1 MAKLDKWE
9 NIIKEKRMHTPF
21 RDFVKEI
28 TSWTVLN
35 LYKHKWK
42 ICRYPDSWR
51 VKNLDTKESQN
62 ASNYFLDYDFSK
74 WFFENFKDLFEK
86 TPLQYMLDFWN
97 NENSDFADAAF
108 WVKNAYLT
116 FVAWFWI
123 ENVAYSAFCYLNS
136 SNIYNSFLIQANCN
150 NIYFWAWII
159 NSFNVFYSKYVND
172 SSNIW
177 FSTNLIWCQ
186 ECIFCNWLQNGKYFF
201 QNKQYE
207 KEEYLEIK
215 KQLLG
220 KKEEFLNN
228 YKFISKN
235 EPINYLSENV
245 NWKYNIK
252 CHNVENWYWI
262 NNTSNSRNVIITWWD
277 GIYNFY
283 DSFDAWLNSSDFYWV
298 NWAWSGAK
306 NIYLSTQIDQSS
318 NIYYSYFLK
327 NCSFC
332 IWCIWLKNKSY
343 CIFNKQYSKEEWY
356 ELADKIFAQMD
367 SDWILWEF
375 FPWSLNPF
383 YFNDTMAYLIDDTFT
398 KEEVEKEGYLWRNE
412 EIKVDLSE
420 WVEVVNVKDLDIVN
434 FDESILKKVIVDN
447 NWNYYKI
454 IKMEYDFLKKHNLP
468 LPEIHWLD
476 RIKLWFK
483 F

>member
-9 NIIKEKRMHTPF
+9 NIIKEKRKITTF

-28 TSWTVLN
+28 TSWSPLN
-35 LYKHKWK
+35 LYKNKWK
-42 ICRYPDSWR
+42 ICRYPNTER
-51 VKNLDTKESQN
+51 VKNLDDNEALN
-62 ASNYFLDYDFSK
+62 AWNYFMDYDFSQ
-74 WFFENFKDLFEK
+74 WFTDNFRNLFK
-86 TPLQYMLDFWN
+86 KVPLQFIMDFWS
-97 NENSDFADAAF
+97 NENAEFVDQAF
-108 WVKNAYLT
+108 WVKNWYLT
-116 FVAWFWI
+116 FVCWFGI
-123 ENVAYSAFCYLNS
+123 ENVAYTAFCYLNS

-159 NSFNVFYSKYVND
+159 NSFNIFYSKYIND
-172 SSNIW
+172 SSNLW
-177 FSTNLIWCQ
+177 FCTNMIWCQ

-201 QNKQYE
+201 QNKQYK
-207 KEEYLEIK
+207 KEEYFEIK
-215 KQLLG
+215 KQLLA

-228 YKFISKN
+228 YKIISKN
-235 EPINYLSENV
+235 EPINYLSENI

-252 CHNVENWYWI
+252 CHNVENWYWV
-262 NNTSNSRNVIITWWD
+262 NNTSNSRNVINCWWD
-277 GIYNFY
+277 NVSNFY
-283 DSFDAWLNSSDFYWV
+283 DSFDVWV
-298 NWAWSGAK
+298 NSNNFYAAIWAWNNSN
-306 NIYLSTQIDQSS
+306 NIFCSTQLDTCSY
-318 NIYYSYFLK
+318 IYYSYFMK
-327 NCSFC
+327 TCSFC

-356 ELADKIFAQMD
+356 ELADKIFTQMD
-367 SDWILWEF
+367 TDWILWEF

-383 YFNDTMAYLIDDTFT
+383 YFNDTMAYLIDDSFT
-398 KEEVEKEGYLWRNE
+398 KEEVEKQGYLWRNE
-412 EIKVDLSE
+412 EIKVDIAE

-434 FDESILKKVIVDN
+434 FDESILKKVIMDK

-454 IKMEYDFLKKHNLP
+454 VKMEYDFLKKHNLP